1 MSNIKPIRTNVLVR
15 PCEGD
20 SVSTGGI
27 ILSDAHKEE
36 SNKVEIMATGKG
48 TSKKQMRYSK
58 GDIVFRVK
66 GHGHPVE
73 ENGELMYLMDQ
84 DAILAT
90 LN

>member
-1 MSNIKPIRTNVLVR
+1 MSSIKPIRTTILVK

-36 SNKVEIMATGKG
+36 SNKVEVMATGLG
-48 TSKKQMRYSK
+48 TNKKEMRYKK

-73 ENGELMYLMDQ
+73 ENGELLYLMDQ

>member
-20 SVSTGGI
+20 SISTGGI

-36 SNKVEIMATGKG
+36 SNKVEIIATGSG
-48 TSKKQMRYSK
+48 TKSKAMRYKK
-58 GDIVFRVK
+58 GDIAFRVK
-66 GHGHPVE
+66 GHGTPVE
-73 ENGELMYLMDQ
+73 ENGELFYLLDQ